1 MDFLAENNACGQTL
15 LHLVS
20 RGNAI
25 VAELLRLSDVVPS
38 IFKLDNRK
46 DVAEY
51 GDILLD
57 YSYFKVIDHFEN
69 KIEANDQLQDR
80 DEELRE
86 NYIDIPHKVL
96 PSVRKYPQ
104 VYDRPESVSRRLG

>member
-1 MDFLAENNACGQTL
+1 MHFLAENNACRQTL

-20 RGNAI
+20 RDNAI
-25 VAELLRLSDVVPS
+25 VAELLWLSDVVSS
-38 IFKLDNRK
+38 IFKLDIRN

-69 KIEANDQLQDR
+69 KIKANEHLIDR

-86 NYIDIPHKVL
+86 NYTDILLRFYLAFESIHKYTIDL
-96 PSVRKYPQ
+96 NR
-104 VYDRPESVSRRLG
+104 